1 MSIAWALLII
11 RVVAGVTLIG
21 HGTQKSLGWFGGPG
35 YIKLEQGFKAKG
47 YRPVQ
52 LWTGLVILGEVGG
65 GLSLVFGFLTP
76 LGAAGALGAMVMA
89 IRTHWGKGFF
99 QELTTA
105 EDSNQL
111 PKIDPAR
118 HRGFVERLNVL
129 CGLQQALG
137 KTRQLL
143 RRVPGRLLCGFRYA
157 EFLAFAV
164 KDCQGHQRQGVT
176 SRLVETCQ
184 HLLFAGVVVQVLPEE
199 NSFGLAKLVGKTL
212 NTDLGASFAVHPN

>member
-1 MSIAWALLII
+1 MS
-11 RVVAGVTLIG
+11 R
-21 HGTQKSLGWFGGPG
+21 
-35 YIKLEQGFKAKG
+35 Y
-47 YRPVQ
+47 
-52 LWTGLVILGEVGG
+52 
-65 GLSLVFGFLTP
+65 
-76 LGAAGALGAMVMA
+76 
-89 IRTHWGKGFF
+89 

-111 PKIDPAR
+111 PKSDPAR

-143 RRVPGRLLCGFRYA
+143 RRVPGRLLCGLRYA
-157 EFLAFAV
+157 QFLAFAV
-164 KDCQGHQRQGVT
+164 EHTQRHQRQRIA

-199 NSFGLAKLVGKTL
+199 NSFGLAKLRGKTL
-212 NTDLGASFAVHPN
+212 NTDLGAFFTVHPN